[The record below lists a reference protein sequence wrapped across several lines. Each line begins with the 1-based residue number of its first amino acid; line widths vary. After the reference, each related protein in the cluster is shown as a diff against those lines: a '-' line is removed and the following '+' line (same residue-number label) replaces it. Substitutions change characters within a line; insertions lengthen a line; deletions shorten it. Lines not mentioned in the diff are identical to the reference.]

1 MAARKTRQ
9 DNRIPQDKF
18 ADARMKPTLDAEC
31 NATAQSL
38 SPAAAV
44 ASCAESLQQ
53 TGAYFGGNMTTHNR
67 RSFLKFSAAV
77 LGAPALARSSFAQAA
92 WPTAKPIRAIVPF
105 SAGSTI
111 DIIGRIVLDPLS
123 RQLGQNIVV
132 ENRGGAGGSLGSA
145 AVAKA
150 DPDGYTLL
158 INAAAPAAY
167 PNLPYDAA
175 ADFAGVAIFGSVPNV
190 LLIASSKNIKTLQE
204 LVAKA
209 KDGSMSFA
217 SAGVGSA
224 THWAA
229 ERFIVS
235 AGLKATHVPFRGGPE
250 ALTEVMT
257 GRVDFVFI
265 GISSGLPFI
274 QNKQLVPL
282 AVSSAKRSPTLPD
295 LPTTLEAGYKDS
307 DFNYWNGMLVPAKT
321 PRAIVDQ
328 LYSETTKALALPEVQ
343 QKLAAQGVEP
353 APMTPSEIDAMIRR
367 EIALNLKI
375 AKEAGLKFN

>member
-1 MAARKTRQ
+1 MHQ
-9 DNRIPQDKF
+9 
-18 ADARMKPTLDAEC
+18 
-31 NATAQSL
+31 TAVHIRSR
-38 SPAAAV
+38 
-44 ASCAESLQQ
+44 
-53 TGAYFGGNMTTHNR
+53 NMTHNR
-67 RSFLKFSAAV
+67 RHFLKLSAGV
-77 LGAPALARSSFAQAA
+77 LAAPAIVRSVLAQTA
-92 WPTAKPIRAIVPF
+92 WPAAKPIRAIVPF

-111 DIIGRIVLDPLS
+111 DILGRIVLDPLS
-123 RQLGQNIVV
+123 RQLNQSIVV

-150 DPDGYTLL
+150 EPDGYTLL
-158 INAAAPAAY
+158 INAAAHSGAPAAY

-175 ADFAGVAIFGSVPNV
+175 NDFAAVACFGNVPNV
-190 LLIASSKNIKTLQE
+190 LLIAPSKGIKTVQE

-209 KDGSMSFA
+209 KSGGMSFA

-235 AGLKATHVPFRGGPE
+235 AGLQVTHVPFRGGPE

-274 QNKQLVPL
+274 QNKQLMPL
-282 AVSSAKRSPTLPD
+282 AVSSTKRSPALPEV
-295 LPTTLEAGYKDS
+295 PTTLEAGYKES

-321 PRAIVDQ
+321 PQAIVER
-328 LYSETTKALALPEVQ
+328 LYAETTKVLEFPEVQ

-353 APMTPSEIDAMIRR
+353 APLTPAEMDAMIRR

>member
-1 MAARKTRQ
+1 M
-9 DNRIPQDKF
+9 
-18 ADARMKPTLDAEC
+18 
-31 NATAQSL
+31 TA
-38 SPAAAV
+38 
-44 ASCAESLQQ
+44 
-53 TGAYFGGNMTTHNR
+53 HNR
-67 RSFLKFSAAV
+67 RHFLKLSAS
-77 LGAPALARSSFAQAA
+77 ALAASALVDPGMAQAA
-92 WPTAKPIRAIVPF
+92 VPAAKPIRAIVPF

-111 DIIGRIVLDPLS
+111 DIIGRIVLEPLS
-123 RQLGQNIVV
+123 RQLGQTIVV

-150 DPDGYTLL
+150 DPDTLL
-158 INAAAPAAY
+158 INAAAHSGAPAAY

-175 ADFAGVAIFGSVPNV
+175 ADFAGVAVFGSVPNV
-190 LLIASSKNIKTLQE
+190 LLVAPSKGIRTVHE

-209 KDGSMSFA
+209 KDGSLSFA

-235 AGLKATHVPFRGGPE
+235 AGFKATHVPFRGGPE

-257 GRVDFVFI
+257 GRVDLIFI

-295 LPTTLEAGYKDS
+295 IPTTLEAGYKDS

-321 PRAIVDQ
+321 PGPVIER
-328 LYSETTKALALPEVQ
+328 LYAETTKALALPEVQ
-343 QKLAAQGVEP
+343 QKLTVQGVEP
-353 APMTPSEIDAMIRR
+353 APLNPSEMDAMIRR
-367 EIALNLKI
+367 EIAFNLKI